1 MNAPRISPEQAMS
14 TSSAQERGSPVPRI
28 GRLLDLVGLL
38 LFLGGAAT
46 VAWAWIGF
54 QGVSGYVPPS
64 DAPFGTAI
72 AVADRYWFI
81 QKIGVAILLAGIA
94 TFVLAWWVARAA
106 KRTAM
111 STAPATNPE
120 SRPE

>member
-1 MNAPRISPEQAMS
+1 
-14 TSSAQERGSPVPRI
+14 
-28 GRLLDLVGLL
+28 LDLVGLL

-46 VAWAWIGF
+46 VAWAWVGF

-72 AVADRYWFI
+72 AVADRYWLI
-81 QKIGVAILLAGIA
+81 QKIGVGVMLAGIA

-106 KRTAM
+106 KRTATPTG
-111 STAPATNPE
+111 SAANPE
-120 SRPE
+120 SPRPE